1 MYSFLFR
8 QEDGVGPSN
17 TSQDTS
23 PSSPSLQI
31 ITNARGRS
39 IETRLGGAL
48 RYWRRIVNGVCDT
61 ARPTG
66 AGSGSCPIIR
76 RRGGCAGRRGG
87 EGFRIETHQ
96 EDAGR
101 LISHAGFGAKR
112 STYCTAP
119 AVGVPLSSDETEH
132 DERKVRRLTSAR
144 GWQGGRAGDE
154 DLLWRG
160 LTQRI

>member
-1 MYSFLFR
+1 MDVRPPVQPGQGVDHARSF
-8 QEDGVGPSN
+8 DGAAAARVG
-17 TSQDTS
+17 
-23 PSSPSLQI
+23 
-31 ITNARGRS
+31 G
-39 IETRLGGAL
+39 
-48 RYWRRIVNGVCDT
+48 
-61 ARPTG
+61 
-66 AGSGSCPIIR
+66 
-76 RRGGCAGRRGG
+76 GG

-101 LISHAGFGAKR
+101 LISHAGFGDKR

-144 GWQGGRAGDE
+144 GWQGGRAGDK